1 MDLERRENESWYL
14 SSQMV
19 TQNMNK
25 LQHILHH
32 MLVLDV
38 AIAFMYSMQ
47 WVTLPFIDVIH
58 GKIVEKVNVYTIS
71 FYFAPLGS
79 CCTPVG
85 RLFWNRQTFRP
96 K

>member
-1 MDLERRENESWYL
+1 
-14 SSQMV
+14 MV

-32 MLVLDV
+32 MLILGV

-47 WVTLPFIDVIH
+47 WVTLSIIDGIH
-58 GKIVEKVNVYTIS
+58 DKIVEKVSVYAIF

-79 CCTPVG
+79 CCSTVG
-85 RLFWNRQTFRP
+85 RLFPNRQTFRP